1 MDRQLRTT
9 LHQQKRLLEAQ
20 INECH
25 FSLGILEDNRL
36 LIRTSLSIECVPPF
50 WNSSR
55 EVLNGQIRT
64 HVAMI
69 AEYHWLAKKLARLD
83 EIHSTNSDI
92 APDSPEIS

>member
-1 MDRQLRTT
+1 MDRQLRTA
-9 LHQQKRLLEAQ
+9 LYQKKRLLEAQ

-55 EVLNGQIRT
+55 EVLNSQIRT
-64 HVAMI
+64 HVALI
-69 AEYHWLAKKLARLD
+69 AEYHWLVKRLARLD
-83 EIHSTNSDI
+83 KIHSNNGGI
-92 APDSPEIS
+92 APDSPEIG